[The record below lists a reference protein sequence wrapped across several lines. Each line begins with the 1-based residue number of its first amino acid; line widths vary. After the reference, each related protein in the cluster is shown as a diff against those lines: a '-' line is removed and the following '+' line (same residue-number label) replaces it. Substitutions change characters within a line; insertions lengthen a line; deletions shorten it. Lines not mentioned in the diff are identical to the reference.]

1 MYPCEHIFTGM
12 RVYMPVCM
20 HTYLHVHESQRVLD
34 PSEIELQALW
44 DTTEIVMC
52 KFEPQAS

>member
-1 MYPCEHIFTGM
+1 MYLCGHIFTGM

-20 HTYLHVHESQRVLD
+20 HTSLQVHEGQRVLD

-44 DTTEIVMC
+44 DTTEIVMHR
-52 KFEPQAS
+52 FEPQAS